1 MSQKKSRSESADSYL
16 QWRQTSLFEPH
27 EQQETSIRAT
37 SNESES
43 STTPLTKSAAGG
55 PNTSSAHAE
64 HRPRLRL
71 TEFVAV
77 SRKGIPIG
85 ESSPHARYTDRE
97 IGFVFELREQGYPY
111 RQIARIMDMPISTC
125 FAIVH
130 GKMRAQVVDRWKR
143 RK

>member
-1 MSQKKSRSESADSYL
+1 MSQKKSRSESADSYR

-27 EQQETSIRAT
+27 EQHK
-37 SNESES
+37 S